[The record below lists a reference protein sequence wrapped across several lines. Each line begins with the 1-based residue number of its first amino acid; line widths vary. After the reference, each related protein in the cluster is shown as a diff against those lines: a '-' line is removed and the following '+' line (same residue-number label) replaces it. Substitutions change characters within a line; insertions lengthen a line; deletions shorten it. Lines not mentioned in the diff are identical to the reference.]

1 MRKTAVF
8 CTLLAIASGAS
19 ASTTSKPPAPP
30 VSTAQSTDA
39 AKENLRVAMI
49 YIGSNNLK
57 AATQAVDQVL
67 QQEDFERLPEKI
79 RYAAQLMAG
88 AIAEEQGE
96 HKKAYGYLVRATAL
110 PEADGEA
117 WFTRLSSAYALKDYA
132 DSAVCVTTIAQ
143 RWPDKLGDINERA
156 VITIEREL
164 MDGNHASQ
172 RLAYL
177 QALFD
182 ARWKDSDGEPNELW
196 QDLAT
201 LQLANGHTRQAA
213 AAAARID
220 SARTV
225 LSMRVDK
232 RFDALTRAD
241 QKHYDVDRMLA
252 REIDSARAQMQSTPH
267 KLRPTVRLQSLLLS
281 ARRYDEVLALADA
294 VIAKTQDGNGSATYE
309 DFDKQYIWL
318 LDERSRAL
326 ARLGRWDEAVEQWQ
340 RAARRPED
348 GGMNVSQII
357 NLGQLYADLKRPG
370 EALSTVQELGS
381 MSPYGRMQLEIVRL
395 EAAIVQQDQAAI
407 SMHLTYMREHR
418 KDAITTWQAALLLSN
433 HLDEAADLL
442 IERLKNEEWRSQAL
456 DDMQIYADIR
466 TTPMDTER
474 LRRWRDV
481 IARPQVQNVLAGVG
495 RVETFH
501 LDPTET

>member
-8 CTLLAIASGAS
+8 CTLLAIGSAAS
-19 ASTTSKPPAPP
+19 ASTTSKPPAST

-39 AKENLRVAMI
+39 ARENLRVAVI
-49 YIGSNNLK
+49 YIGSNNLG
-57 AATQAVDQVL
+57 AAAQAVDKVL
-67 QQEDFERLPEKI
+67 QQDDFERLPEQL
-79 RYAAQLMAG
+79 RYAAHAVAG
-88 AIAEEQGE
+88 GIAEEQGD
-96 HKKAYGYLVRATAL
+96 HKKAYGFLVRATAL
-110 PEADGEA
+110 PEADDEA
-117 WFTRLSSAYALKDYA
+117 WFTRLRSAYALKDYP
-132 DSAVCVTTIAQ
+132 DSAICVTTIAR
-143 RWPDKLGDINERA
+143 RWPDKLAGINERA
-156 VITIEREL
+156 MITIERQL
-164 MDGNHASQ
+164 LDGDHATQ

-182 ARWKDSDGEPNELW
+182 AQWKDSDGEPNEFW

-201 LQLANGHTRQAA
+201 LQLAHGHTKQAA

-232 RFDALTRAD
+232 RFDVLTHAD
-241 QKHYDVDRMLA
+241 QKHYDVDRTLA
-252 REIDSARAQMQSTPH
+252 REIDSARLQMQAAPH
-267 KLRPTVRLQSLLLS
+267 KLRPMVRLQSLLLS
-281 ARRYDEVLALADA
+281 AQHYDEVLALADA
-294 VIAKTQDGNGSATYE
+294 VIAKTQDGNGSALYE
-309 DFDKQYIWL
+309 DFDQQYIWL

-357 NLGQLYADLKRPG
+357 NLGQLYADLQRPR

-407 SMHLTYMREHR
+407 STHLAYMREHR
-418 KDAITTWQAALLLSN
+418 KDAITTWQAALLVSN
-433 HLDEAADLL
+433 QLDEATDLL
-442 IERLKNEEWRSQAL
+442 VERLKNEDWRSQAL
-456 DDMQIYADIR
+456 EDMQIYANIR

-481 IARPQVQNVLAGVG
+481 IARPTVQNVLAGVG

-501 LDPTET
+501 LDPSET